1 MDNSERNL
9 LDTNIEITRKT
20 KKRAE
25 SAKASSVTSS
35 SENHVNG
42 HKSSSY
48 LKKITNFLH
57 INREES
63 QFEFQEKDLENFE
76 VPNNS
81 FENIDEAG
89 RSQLA

>member
-1 MDNSERNL
+1 
-9 LDTNIEITRKT
+9 
-20 KKRAE
+20 
-25 SAKASSVTSS
+25 V
-35 SENHVNG
+35 

-57 INREES
+57 ISREES